1 MLFSSVAYA
10 EEAAQKPNYL
20 NYFKDTVFQK
30 LINADAS
37 VWITL
42 GALVALGLILL
53 FIGKSQKKWTAKMIA
68 YGALSIALSFV
79 LSYIRLFRMPQGGSI
94 TPGSMLPI
102 MLFSAA
108 YGVGPGLLTGL
119 VYGLLQY
126 LQGGDFLNVWQFL
139 FDYLIAFAALGLAG
153 LHKYMKAAWWRYAV
167 PAVTLI
173 LLIGMAFAYPDLI
186 VLYIVLGLVA
196 AALLYLVY
204 KHPDRSELLPAMGV
218 AVLGRAVSAILAGL
232 MWVAAYPLEDGQL
245 PLIYSIVYNGAYLV
259 PELTICMV
267 LAIAMGDRV
276 YKQMKQ

>member
-1 MLFSSVAYA
+1 MLFTSIAYA
-10 EEAAQKPNYL
+10 EGAETKSNYWT
-20 NYFKDTVFQK
+20 DTVFKK
-30 LINADAS
+30 LLNADGILW
-37 VWITL
+37 VML
-42 GALVALGLILL
+42 GALVALGVILL
-53 FIGKSQKKWTAKMIA
+53 LIAKTQKKWNAKMIA
-68 YGALSIALSFV
+68 YASLSIALSFV

-173 LLIGMAFAYPDLI
+173 LLVAMAIAYPQLM
-186 VLYIVLGLVA
+186 VLYVVLGLVA

-204 KHPDRSELLPAMGV
+204 RYPERSALLPAMGV
-218 AVLGRAVSAILAGL
+218 AVLGRAISAILAGL
-232 MWVAAYPLEDGQL
+232 MWVAAYPLENGQA
-245 PLIYSIVYNGAYLV
+245 PLLYSIVYNGAYLV
-259 PELTICMV
+259 PELTICMA
-267 LAIAMGDRV
+267 LAVAMGDRV
-276 YKQMKQ
+276 YKQMKR